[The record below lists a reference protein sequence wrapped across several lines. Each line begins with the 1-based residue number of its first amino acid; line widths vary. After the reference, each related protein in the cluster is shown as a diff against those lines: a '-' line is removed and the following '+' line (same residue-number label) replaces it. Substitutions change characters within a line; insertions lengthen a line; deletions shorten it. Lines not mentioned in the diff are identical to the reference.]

1 MIEACSSLE
10 LGQSLRAGHVLS
22 RALVERSIDLA
33 KACDSQL
40 GIYVD
45 RYDEQA
51 LAAADVA
58 DSELKSGL
66 DRGPLHGLPV
76 AIKDVL
82 ATREG
87 VTTAQSLVHDRSWW
101 AGRDALVV
109 TRLRAAGAVIV
120 GKTTTME
127 FALGLPD
134 PSKPFPVPK
143 NPWDH
148 RRWPGGSSSGSASGV
163 AAGVFP
169 LAIGS
174 DTGGSIRL
182 PSAFCGVTGLKPTFG
197 LVPTQGL
204 VPLAPSLDHIGPI
217 ARDAWGCSA
226 LFDAIADHD
235 PDRHASRKARARDN
249 AHRCEFGLSGI
260 RVGVVRLG
268 HFLGE
273 EDPAILAAFEGA
285 VATLNDLGATVEEV
299 NLPLYAEVTAA
310 TLVTLLGEAGASHQ
324 QSLQERWSDYFAST
338 REILS
343 WVAFLSPIDYVNAQR
358 VRRAAR
364 RRLAELFER
373 VDVVMTPTTT
383 VEAPTYEAID
393 KHGAAGVL
401 GGAHTLYWDA
411 VGNPALAMPIGF
423 GPEGL
428 PLSAQIAGPSFAE
441 SKILTVGREYQACTS
456 WHLGRPPEGVAGD
469 G

>member
-1 MIEACSSLE
+1 MTEACSSRE
-10 LGQSLRAGHVLS
+10 LGQSMRAGHLSS

-33 KACDSQL
+33 KACDSEL

-51 LAAADVA
+51 LAAADIA
-58 DSELKSGL
+58 DAELKAGL

-109 TRLRAAGAVIV
+109 ERLRAAGAVIV
-120 GKTTTME
+120 GKATTME

-134 PSKPFPVPK
+134 ASKPFPVPK
-143 NPWDH
+143 NPWDR

-182 PSAFCGVTGLKPTFG
+182 PSALCGVTGLKPTFG
-197 LVPTQGL
+197 LVPTHGL
-204 VPLAPSLDHIGPI
+204 VPLAPGLDHIGPI
-217 ARDAWGCSA
+217 ARDAWGCGA
-226 LFDAIADHD
+226 LFDAIADLD
-235 PDRHASRKARARDN
+235 TDRHDSGKAQARAN
-249 AHRCEFGLSGI
+249 AYSAEPGLSGV

-268 HFLGE
+268 QFVKG
-273 EDPAILAAFEGA
+273 EDPAILAAFDAA
-285 VATLNDLGATVEEV
+285 VTKLNDLGAIIEELE
-299 NLPLYAEVTAA
+299 LPLYAEVTAA
-310 TLVTLLGEAGASHQ
+310 TLVTLLAEAGASHQ
-324 QSLQERWSDYFAST
+324 QSLQERWSDYFVST
-338 REILS
+338 REIMS

-358 VRRAAR
+358 VRRVAR
-364 RRLAELFER
+364 RRLAELFNR
-373 VDVVMTPTTT
+373 IDVVMTPTATI
-383 VEAPTYEAID
+383 EAPTYEAID
-393 KHGAAGVL
+393 EHGAAGVL
-401 GGAHTLYWDA
+401 DGAHTLYWDA
-411 VGNPALAMPIGF
+411 VGNPALAVPIGF
-423 GPEGL
+423 GPAGL
-428 PLSAQIAGPSFAE
+428 PLSAQVAGPPFGE
-441 SKILTVGREYQACTS
+441 SRILAVGREYQACTN
-456 WHLGRPPEGVAGD
+456 WHLRRPPEVVTS
-469 G
+469 